1 MRRWLLLPALV
12 AVTACATGASS
23 GLPFYT
29 GRDFTPL
36 WSPAPARVASFS
48 LTTQTG
54 ATLTGRDLR
63 GTVHIASFIY
73 TRCSVVC
80 PVLVERL
87 RAVQDAARAW
97 PDVRLVSF
105 SVTPDWDTPQIL
117 ATYGRDHH
125 IDAARW
131 TLLTGSRTQIFLA
144 ARGFYYADDGRLT
157 GAPEEFLH
165 TEKVLL
171 VDRHGRLR
179 GVYNGTLTSDIR
191 HLIADT
197 AALRTTAE

>member
-1 MRRWLLLPALV
+1 MRRWLLPLALAAV
-12 AVTACATGASS
+12 AACSSGPTS
-23 GLPFYT
+23 GLPYYT
-29 GRDFTPL
+29 GRDFTPR
-36 WSPAPARVASFS
+36 WSPAPARVANFS
-48 LTTQTG
+48 LITQTG
-54 ATLTGRDLR
+54 DTLRGRDLR
-63 GTVHIASFIY
+63 GTISIASFIY

-87 RAVQDAARAW
+87 HAVQDAARVW

-117 ATYGRDHH
+117 AAYGRDHQ

-144 ARGFYYADDGRLT
+144 ARRFYYADDGRLT
-157 GAPEEFLH
+157 GAPDQFLH

-179 GVYNGTLTSDIR
+179 GVYNGTLAADIR
-191 HLIADT
+191 HLIGDT
-197 AALRTTAE
+197 AALRATSE